1 MTIARKSVAFLAAS
15 ALLLTTA
22 CTDGAMSDSDPNKNA
37 KEGALVGGIIG
48 AVGGAMLSGN
58 KKKGA
63 IVGAALG
70 AGVGAA
76 IGNNLDKQEAEL
88 RQSLDGRVRI
98 INEGDRLVVI
108 MPQDILF
115 GTDSTYV
122 QGGLRDD
129 IQTVATSLNRYPES
143 TVQVIGHTDNTGSAQ
158 YNLDLSQRRAAAVA
172 NILIGS
178 GVYSGR
184 VQIIGRGEDA
194 PIATNLTP
202 EGRAQNRR
210 VEIVILPN

>member
-1 MTIARKSVAFLAAS
+1 MTLAKTAIMALGGT

-22 CTDGAMSDSDPNKNA
+22 CTSPEYAGTDPNRKA
-37 KEGALVGGIIG
+37 KEGALIGGFLG
-48 AVGGAMLSGN
+48 AISGAMVSDN
-58 KKKGA
+58 NKKGA
-63 IVGAALG
+63 IVGAAIG

-88 RQSLDGRVRI
+88 RQQLDGNVGI
-98 INEGDRLVVI
+98 TNTGDRLIVT

-115 GTDSTYV
+115 ATDSTYV

-129 IQTVATSLNRYPES
+129 LQTVANSLNRYPDT
-143 TVQVIGHTDNTGSAQ
+143 TVQVVGHTDNTGSAQ

-172 NILIGS
+172 NILIGG
-178 GVYSGR
+178 GVNSGR
-184 VQIIGRGEDA
+184 VQIIGRGEDM
-194 PIATNLTP
+194 PIATNLSA